1 MECVHEIGYI
11 MCNNF
16 SLSNIVLSAKHDKV
30 AFLSL
35 DRCIPYK
42 DTARDHHFP
51 LKPVNMFQGDVKFS
65 SIYQMKMYTSSRRDD
80 LINWMYMLIYLR
92 QMDLPWIDYLT
103 CMPVSSAQMTF
114 QMALQSKEQF
124 TLKQLAKKYDL
135 AAPIVEIASM
145 VDRLQFEQYPN
156 YQKMGKLL
164 RQVVAEGQTQPVL
177 QWKRQQQHNEYN
189 NIQLPIDDKYLLQI
203 FNDCKRDEVSVG
215 GESSVKQDGPSFMKK
230 MLMKKRS
237 VFVQKQSDC
246 SLVVQLRPSP
256 AVEDL
261 NVLQSN

>member
-42 DTARDHHFP
+42 DLPRDEHHP
-51 LKPVNMFQGDVKFS
+51 LKRVNMFQGDVKFA
-65 SIYQMKMYTSSRRDD
+65 SIYQMKMYSSSRRDD
-80 LINWMYMLIYLR
+80 LINWMYVLIYLR

-114 QMALQSKEQF
+114 QMALQSKEEY
-124 TLKQLAKKYDL
+124 TLEQLALKYGLD
-135 AAPIVEIASM
+135 PPFVEIASM
-145 VDRLQFEQYPN
+145 VDKLGFAQYPN

-164 RQVVAEGQTQPVL
+164 RQV
-177 QWKRQQQHNEYN
+177 
-189 NIQLPIDDKYLLQI
+189 ID
-203 FNDCKRDEVSVG
+203 G
-215 GESSVKQDGPSFMKK
+215 
-230 MLMKKRS
+230 
-237 VFVQKQSDC
+237 
-246 SLVVQLRPSP
+246 
-256 AVEDL
+256 A
-261 NVLQSN
+261 